1 MPTAAATP
9 TAKGRRMHTKNNS
22 TTDLGRRD
30 VVKGA
35 ASAGLIAATGLSPLV
50 YAAGTSLARPDL
62 IKGENAKP
70 GTRDW
75 MLTKTRQ
82 LPGKINRILDNGR
95 CKEIEGYCSANS
107 VCAGETLKIM
117 VSANPASN
125 FKLEV
130 FRTGYYGG
138 SGARLMKTF
147 ESLKAGTQP
156 DPPVGEN
163 YVRECQWEP
172 TIELEI
178 SENWP
183 SGVYLGKM
191 TADRSGI
198 QSYVIFIVR
207 DDRPCDFLFQC
218 SDLTWSAYNRWP
230 MDYSIYTEH
239 QDWKSI
245 GVPSGTV
252 SFDRPYGLFTHPVN
266 RLKNSG
272 GSGEYLPWEFPLA
285 FWMEKHGYDV
295 SYISNV
301 DTHADPKRLLRAKG
315 FISVGHDE
323 YWSLQMYDNA
333 IKARDAG
340 VSLAFFGGNS
350 VLCVVPILPS
360 SSGAP
365 NRNIRREGWFLPLPE
380 DISEAARQRLL
391 RRSLN
396 DKSFEANMGPD
407 GALLMGG
414 RLDREGSGRGLG
426 AGDWTCAMP
435 DHWLFAGTLMKKG
448 DSIKGLVGWE
458 WHGAP
463 KMDLPG
469 MNVVAAGDATVNGKT
484 VGRYTATLYDG
495 PKDNIVFNAA
505 TIWWANGI
513 SSPPGHVNPRR
524 HGVAQ
529 QGPDERVQKITRNL
543 FERMI
548 G

>member
-1 MPTAAATP
+1 MNEKDHSEPEV
-9 TAKGRRMHTKNNS
+9 RR
-22 TTDLGRRD
+22 RE
-30 VVKGA
+30 VIKGA
-35 ASAGLIAATGLSPLV
+35 ASAGLIAATGISPLL
-50 YAAGTSLARPDL
+50 YAAGPKLVRREL
-62 IKGENAKP
+62 IQRENAKA

-75 MLTKTRQ
+75 MLTRTRT

-95 CKEIEGYCSANS
+95 CEVIEGYCSANS
-107 VCAGETLKIM
+107 VRAGETLTIM
-117 VSANPASN
+117 VSTNPESD
-125 FKLEV
+125 FQLEI

-138 SGARLMKTF
+138 TGARLVKTF
-147 ESLKAGTQP
+147 ESLKGKTQP
-156 DPPVGEN
+156 DPDVGEN
-163 YVRECQWEP
+163 YVRECKWEP
-172 TIELEI
+172 SLELKI
-178 SENWP
+178 SEEWL
-183 SGVYLGKM
+183 SGVYLGKL
-191 TADRSGI
+191 TAKKSGI

-207 DDRPCDFLFQC
+207 DDRPCDLLFQC

-239 QDWKSI
+239 ENWTST
-245 GVPSGTV
+245 GAPSGTV

-266 RLKNSG
+266 RLKKSG

-301 DTHADPKRLLRAKG
+301 DTHTDPQGLLRTKG

-323 YWSLQMYDNA
+323 YWSLEMYDNA

-350 VLCVVPILPS
+350 VLCVVPLMPT
-360 SSGAP
+360 SSGTP

-380 DISEAARQRLL
+380 DIPEEARQRIIKKA
-391 RRSLN
+391 LN
-396 DKSFEANMGPD
+396 DKSFELNMGPD

-435 DHWLFAGTLMKKG
+435 DHWLFAGTGMKMG

-463 KMDLPG
+463 RMDLPG
-469 MNVVAAGDATVNGKT
+469 MNVVAEGDATVKGRT
-484 VGRYTATLYDG
+484 VGHYTATLYDG
-495 PKDNIVFNAA
+495 PKDNLVFNAA

-513 SSPPGHVNPRR
+513 SSPPGHVNPVR
-524 HGVAQ
+524 HGVVQ
-529 QGPDERVQKITRNL
+529 QGPDERVQQITQNL
-543 FERMI
+543 FQRMI

>member
-1 MPTAAATP
+1 MDH
-9 TAKGRRMHTKNNS
+9 KDNS
-22 TTDLGRRD
+22 RANVGRRD
-30 VVKGA
+30 VIKGA
-35 ASAGLIAATGLSPLV
+35 TTAGLVAATGFTPFV
-50 YAAGTSLARPDL
+50 YAAGSELARPDL
-62 IKGENAKP
+62 VRRENARS
-70 GTRDW
+70 GTREW
-75 MLTKTRQ
+75 QLTKTRT
-82 LPGKINRILDNGR
+82 LPGKINKHLTNGR
-95 CKEIEGYCSANS
+95 CQEIEGYCSANS
-107 VCAGETLKIM
+107 VRAGETLKIM
-117 VSANPASN
+117 VSANPASD
-125 FKLEV
+125 FKLEI

-156 DPPVGEN
+156 DPAVGEN

-172 TIELEI
+172 TLELEI
-178 SENWP
+178 PDNWP

-191 TADRSGI
+191 TAEKNGI

-207 DDRPCDFLFQC
+207 DDRPCDLLLQC

-230 MDYSIYTEH
+230 MDYAIYTEH
-239 QDWKSI
+239 EDWTSI

-252 SFDRPYGLFTHPVN
+252 SFNRPYSLFTHPVN
-266 RLKNSG
+266 GHRRSG
-272 GSGEYLPWEFPLA
+272 GSGEFLPWEFPLS
-285 FWMEKHGYDV
+285 FWMEQHGYDV

-301 DTHADPKRLLRAKG
+301 DTHTDPKCLLRAKG

-350 VLCVVPILPS
+350 VLCVVPMLPS
-360 SSGAP
+360 SDGAP
-365 NRNIRREGWFLPLPE
+365 NRNIRREGWFMPFPE
-380 DISEAARQRLL
+380 NASDAEKRRLL
-391 RRSLN
+391 ARALN

-435 DHWLFAGTLMKKG
+435 DHWLFAGTGMKKG
-448 DSIKGLVGWE
+448 DSINGLLGWE

-469 MNVVAAGDATVNGKT
+469 MNVVAEGDALVNRKK
-484 VGRYTATLYDG
+484 VGRYTATVYDG
-495 PKDNIVFNAA
+495 PQGNVVFNAA

-524 HGVAQ
+524 HGTRQ
-529 QGPDERVQKITRNL
+529 QGPDERVQQITRNL
-543 FERMI
+543 FQRMV